1 MGNDS
6 ELTRYSIDL
15 AVNMVEYFKWLQT
28 EKKEFVMSKQ
38 ILRSGTSIG
47 ANIHEAYYAVSKPD
61 FISKMQIALKETS
74 ETEYWLIV
82 LEKTGYFDVAFNV
95 VKNQCLSLKRM
106 LIATLNT
113 SKKANGER

>member
-1 MGNDS
+1 MKEN
-6 ELTRYSIDL
+6 ELVIYSVNL
-15 AVNMVEYFKWLQT
+15 AIEIVEYYKWLIDT
-28 EKKEFVMSKQ
+28 KKEFVMSKQ

-47 ANIHEAYYAVSKPD
+47 ANIHEAQYAVSKAD

-82 LEKTGYFDVAFNV
+82 LEKTGYFDSNFN
-95 VKNQCLSLKRM
+95 SLKEKCFSIKRM

-113 SKKANGER
+113 SRKNI